1 MDLRRQASGGSS
13 HHSRTNRR
21 SPACYSSI
29 RSFATMTRPLKSLRA
44 ASIHIGS
51 VTYDSKAVSE
61 EMARR
66 EEDSAFVLRHKSPI
80 SRRTPLQLP
89 LVLLIVEV
97 PF

>member
-1 MDLRRQASGGSS
+1 
-13 HHSRTNRR
+13 
-21 SPACYSSI
+21 
-29 RSFATMTRPLKSLRA
+29 MTRPLKSLRA

-61 EMARR
+61 ELLGGGGNMARR